1 LRGILF
7 NFTWQ
12 QFDILYRHAVLPTP
26 SHGWAVLAIVAG
38 MRPCQG
44 PDPHPRK
51 PCFAPPPGACDAHC
65 HVFGPAD
72 RFPYAAG
79 RTYTPPDAPFE
90 ALQALHAVLG
100 LSRAVIVQATCH
112 GTDNRATLDAIR
124 RSQGAYRGVAIV
136 DASFT
141 DQDFEALDRGG
152 IRAARFSFA
161 RHIGSAPDF
170 SLVTRVAAQVAPLG
184 WHIVLYLEAEDIV
197 ENIAMLTRLPVPIVI
212 DHMGRVRTDGG
223 TSQPA
228 FRTLLD
234 LSKNEDV
241 WVKICGAERI
251 SSAGPPYL
259 DAVPFAR
266 ALIEAAPDRVLW
278 GTDWPHPNI
287 EGVMP
292 NDGDLM
298 TLLAESA
305 PEADLRRRILV
316 DNPARLYGFGA

>member
-1 LRGILF
+1 MKL
-7 NFTWQ
+7 
-12 QFDILYRHAVLPTP
+12 
-26 SHGWAVLAIVAG
+26 
-38 MRPCQG
+38 CQG

-51 PCFAPPPGACDAHC
+51 PRFTPPPGACDAHC

-124 RSQGAYRGVAIV
+124 RAKGAYRGVAIV
-136 DASFT
+136 DSSFG
-141 DQDFEALDRGG
+141 DKDFERLDEGG

-170 SLVTRVAAQVAPLG
+170 SLVARVAAQVAPLG

-197 ENIAMLTRLPVPIVI
+197 ENIAALTRLKLPIVI
-212 DHMGRVRTDGG
+212 DHMGRVRTAGG
-223 TSQPA
+223 TGQPA

-234 LSKNEDV
+234 LSRSEDV

-251 SSAGPPYL
+251 SSAGPPYR

-298 TLLAESA
+298 DLLAESA
-305 PEADLRRRILV
+305 PEGDLRRRILV